1 VDTVLA
7 FQVIA
12 TDTVLV
18 FPTPAPAVVSPVGPL
33 SLCDGLVQTLSIGA
47 TTNQISWYLND
58 STLLIGQNAT
68 SADVTTTGNY
78 TAVVTSAD
86 GCSAESAPVEVNF
99 LPNPPVPVVSQ
110 NGGMLQTSAIGI
122 LQWFFNGTVIPGATL
137 QTLMYGDSGTYSV
150 QITGAN
156 GCTSIGVLYVATPS
170 GMDDGSMM
178 QIQVFPNPVDEELT
192 ILGLN
197 PGLYE
202 VFVFDIGGRLV
213 YQDRQNSS
221 SGMVSLRFSEPV
233 QSGIYT
239 VRCRDAEGKQLISRF
254 IKK

>member
-1 VDTVLA
+1 
-7 FQVIA
+7 
-12 TDTVLV
+12 
-18 FPTPAPAVVSPVGPL
+18 
-33 SLCDGLVQTLSIGA
+33 
-47 TTNQISWYLND
+47 
-58 STLLIGQNAT
+58 
-68 SADVTTTGNY
+68 
-78 TAVVTSAD
+78 
-86 GCSAESAPVEVNF
+86 
-99 LPNPPVPVVSQ
+99 
-110 NGGMLQTSAIGI
+110 
-122 LQWFFNGTVIPGATL
+122 
-137 QTLMYGDSGTYSV
+137 
-150 QITGAN
+150 
-156 GCTSIGVLYVATPS
+156 
-170 GMDDGSMM
+170 MDDGSMM